1 MYFMIGKH
9 FKHCNLQNLKFLTF
23 SIAAILKNLQEAWR
37 PFRTADTKVN
47 VLSKKPLLC
56 TLQYTYLMIHNI
68 TFSEGLKLL
77 KTTTGLSK
85 LLKHPQSSHSLE
97 A

>member
-68 TFSEGLKLL
+68 TFSEEKIAKNYNWPF
-77 KTTTGLSK
+77 KTVETPSK
-85 LLKHPQSSHSLE
+85 
-97 A
+97 

>member
-1 MYFMIGKH
+1 MPGLKYVLYDRKT
-9 FKHCNLQNLKFLTF
+9 LQALQSEVLYL
-23 SIAAILKNLQEAWR
+23 SIAAIFKNLQEAWR

-68 TFSEGLKLL
+68 TFSEEKIAKNYNWPF
-77 KTTTGLSK
+77 KTVETPSK
-85 LLKHPQSSHSLE
+85 
-97 A
+97 